1 MQKLVRSVFF
11 LFATSV
17 ALDCGAE
24 PPITSVVFAPDGSS
38 VVACSQSGVAVYRWP
53 DLDLQT
59 RLKTSSPN
67 RHDLAFSPGGD
78 RLAVAGGTPAEDG
91 TVEILSWPDGKS
103 LRILDGHF
111 DSVMAVD
118 WLDETTLVS
127 ASLDHQIMIWD
138 TSTGEK
144 SVMLNGH
151 SRGVWAI
158 GHLHDPPLLV
168 SGGGDQSL
176 RVWETETGTLVR
188 SMAIHLRPVGS
199 VAVRPPHEGLPMIAS
214 ASDDQTVRF
223 WQPTI
228 GRMVRFARLPSQPR
242 QIQWVRDGGRI
253 AACCNDG
260 RVYLVNPETVE
271 VSDGIA
277 AIEGRAYTIAVDP
290 SGGNAVVGGS
300 DGALQRIEL
309 P

>member
-1 MQKLVRSVFF
+1 MLKLVSSVFV
-11 LFATSV
+11 LMTISV
-17 ALDCGAE
+17 AVDCGAA

-38 VVACSQSGVAVYRWP
+38 VVACSQAGVTVYGWP
-53 DLDLQT
+53 DLKPLTTIQ
-59 RLKTSSPN
+59 TSSPN
-67 RHDLAFSPGGD
+67 LHELAFAPGGD

-103 LRILDGHF
+103 LRVLNGHF

-127 ASLDHQIMIWD
+127 ASLDHQILLWD

-144 SVMLNGH
+144 SVTLKGH

-158 GHLHDPPLLV
+158 GHLHDPRLLV
-168 SGGGDQSL
+168 SAGGDQSL
-176 RVWETETGTLVR
+176 RVWEIETGTLIR
-188 SMAIHLRPVGS
+188 SMAIHLQPVGS
-199 VAVRPPHEGLPMIAS
+199 VAVRPPREGLPMIAS

-242 QIQWVRDGGRI
+242 QIRWVRDGSRI

-271 VSDGIA
+271 VSDGIP

-300 DGALQRIEL
+300 DGALQRIAL